1 VKNKLESY
9 FGDKKEYARDKRE
22 LEAYHGDLIKQRI
35 ENNLSKLV
43 VSVESQL
50 RKPMNEAQTQT
61 QAEVIEGKQFFT
73 NLVHFKNP
81 ELVRLS

>member
-43 VSVESQL
+43 VS
-50 RKPMNEAQTQT
+50 A
-61 QAEVIEGKQFFT
+61 
-73 NLVHFKNP
+73 
-81 ELVRLS
+81 